1 LFVIKAYLLFKDISR
16 LIMATT
22 PTTVFDHLDSIA
34 VLAGGIFAGT
44 ALYMSIGQVPA
55 LKEFGLNEHW
65 KFFPYMFKNAAAS
78 QSISTAIAGAA
89 GIAHATRIQGA
100 PFDRNL
106 WFVAGSTF
114 LAVIPYTLAIIQPIN
129 RKILDDNKKV
139 KSGSESQIDTATK
152 KELLDKWAMFH
163 LVRTVGTVAGFGAMI
178 YGLSRHS
185 SLLLKW

>member
-22 PTTVFDHLDSIA
+22 PTTVFGHLDSIA

-55 LKEFGLNEHW
+55 LQEFGPNEHW
-65 KFFPYMFKNAAAS
+65 KFFPYIFKTGAVA
-78 QSISTAIAGAA
+78 QPIFTAIAGAA
-89 GIAHATRIQGA
+89 GIAHAIQGA

-114 LAVIPYTLAIIQPIN
+114 LAMIPYTLVFIAPIN
-129 RKILDDNKKV
+129 LKIINDNKSV
-139 KSGSESQIDTATK
+139 KSGSESQINTATK

-163 LVRTVGTVAGFGAMI
+163 LVRTVATFTGFGAMI
-178 YGLSRHS
+178 FGLSRHS